1 MLQKLLYRL
10 LLLTS
15 AVLLAS
21 SCSTL
26 PNVEHYLHSVQY
38 VDADPNFYGAH
49 GPLSIE
55 QSEAIITRLKRE
67 TPGSDAILQRHLA
80 IERAIS
86 GSSLVLG
93 NKVTLLVNGPTTYA
107 AMYEAIKKAKY
118 NVNMETYI
126 LEDNPLIHTLID
138 LLRQKRSEGLEINL
152 IYDAYGALGTPSILF
167 ERLRKGGIRLLEFN
181 PINPLEIDALAAI
194 NNRNHRKLLIVDGKV
209 VFTGGINLGA
219 ELSGSGSNPRQG
231 GSVGYSWRDTDVRIE
246 GPAAAEFQKAFIQH
260 WESQAGPK
268 LAPSVYFPEIPP
280 AGKHIVRAIASS
292 AEAPVPL
299 IYATLISA
307 VRSASRTIH
316 ITNAY
321 FAPNQHFLD
330 ALQEAARR
338 GVSVTLVLPKHS
350 DSWLA
355 LAAGRSHYANL
366 LEAGITIYER
376 RDRVLHAKTIVID
389 GVWSTIGS
397 SNLDWRSFRHND
409 EINAVILGRDFAE
422 QMETLFT
429 HDLAHSNRITLAQW
443 RHRSLWTRFK
453 EAIARF
459 WQWWL

>member
-1 MLQKLLYRL
+1 VLQELLYRL
-10 LLLTS
+10 LFLTS
-15 AVLLAS
+15 TALLA

-26 PNVEHYLHSVQY
+26 PDVGRYPHSY
-38 VDADPNFYGAH
+38 HIDPSPDFYGAH
-49 GPLSIE
+49 GPLSIK
-55 QSEAIITRLKRE
+55 QSEAILDRLE
-67 TPGSDAILQRHLA
+67 HATPGDDGILQQHLA

-86 GSSLVLG
+86 GNSLILG
-93 NKVTLLVNGPTTYA
+93 NKVTLLVNGPATYA
-107 AMYEAIKKAKY
+107 AMYEAISKAKH
-118 NVNMETYI
+118 NVNIETFI
-126 LEDNPLIHTLID
+126 LEDNPLTRTLVD
-138 LLRQKRSEGLEINL
+138 LLAQKHRKGLEINL
-152 IYDAYGALGTPSILF
+152 IYDSYGSLDTSPVFF
-167 ERLRKGGIRLLEFN
+167 ERLRKAGIRLLEFN
-181 PINPLEIDALAAI
+181 PIDPLAIDTLTTI
-194 NNRNHRKLLIVDGKV
+194 NNRDHRKLLIVDGEV
-209 VFTGGINLGA
+209 VFIGGINLGA
-219 ELSGSGSNPRQG
+219 ELSGSGSDTQQG
-231 GSVGYSWRDTDVRIE
+231 GKVGYSWRDTDVRIE

-260 WESQAGPK
+260 WKSQAGPP
-268 LAPSVYFPEIPP
+268 LTPSSYFPDIRP

-292 AEAPVPL
+292 ADAPVPL

-307 VRSASRTIH
+307 IRSASRTIH

-321 FAPNQHFLD
+321 FVPNQHFLD
-330 ALQEAARR
+330 ALKEAARR
-338 GVSVTLVLPKHS
+338 GVSVILILPKHS

-355 LAAGRSHYANL
+355 LAAGHSHYTSL

-453 EAIARF
+453 ESVARF